1 MARVTVEDC
10 IERVPNRFDLVMLA
24 AQRARNLGAGAP
36 MTLER
41 DRDKMPVVALREI
54 AAETVTI
61 RDIRESLV
69 RSLRKVPDADEPDLE
84 AIDIMNEEI
93 NLLGAHADAAAAE
106 SDGAESD
113 DRRDAEEEDESAPRP
128 KSTGLYADEATDVGA
143 GFEAETDEY

>member
-54 AAETVTI
+54 AAETVAI

-93 NLLGAHADAAAAE
+93 NLPGTDAGAAE

-113 DRRDAEEEDESAPRP
+113 DRRDAEEEDESPPRP

-143 GFEAETDEY
+143 GFEAETDEN